1 MLAKVDSRDQALLQ
15 QLCYGTLREF
25 YRLEAVLDQ
34 LLTKPLRDKDRD
46 VRALLL
52 VGIYQL
58 SSTRIPD
65 HAAVSATVA
74 AVRELK
80 KPWAKGLTN
89 AILRRYI
96 RERDALENNLDEAAS
111 SGHPLWL
118 FNKLQQQWADAAAGI
133 IAAGNEQPP
142 MTLRVNKAKLGRE
155 TYLEKLASAGIA
167 AEPGVI
173 SAQAVI
179 LERSVDVGELPGF
192 DAGEVSVQDE
202 AAQVAA
208 MLLDTRPGERILDAC
223 SAPGGKTC
231 HLLEM
236 QGELAELVAMDID
249 SDRLARVAENLDRLG
264 LVANLVA
271 GDASAPPTALERAGF
286 DRILIDAP
294 CSATGVIRRH
304 PDVKILRR
312 ESDIPRLA
320 ALQLSILQ
328 GLWPLLKPGG
338 HLLYATCSVLQEENS
353 LVIEKFLGQRADA
366 TLEIPQQAWGELC
379 SHGRQLLPRVGG
391 PDGLFYAL
399 LHKTP

>member
-1 MLAKVDSRDQALLQ
+1 
-15 QLCYGTLREF
+15 
-25 YRLEAVLDQ
+25 
-34 LLTKPLRDKDRD
+34 
-46 VRALLL
+46 
-52 VGIYQL
+52 
-58 SSTRIPD
+58 
-65 HAAVSATVA
+65 
-74 AVRELK
+74 
-80 KPWAKGLTN
+80 
-89 AILRRYI
+89 
-96 RERDALENNLDEAAS
+96 
-111 SGHPLWL
+111 
-118 FNKLQQQWADAAAGI
+118 
-133 IAAGNEQPP
+133 
-142 MTLRVNKAKLGRE
+142 
-155 TYLEKLASAGIA
+155 
-167 AEPGVI
+167 
-173 SAQAVI
+173 
-179 LERSVDVGELPGF
+179 
-192 DAGEVSVQDE
+192 
-202 AAQVAA
+202 
-208 MLLDTRPGERILDAC
+208 
-223 SAPGGKTC
+223 
-231 HLLEM
+231 M